1 MANNRSQTLES
12 LRKSKDKLEAAQ
24 SELPSSTSN
33 EDDATVNLHERRKKT
48 YSLTNEAILAIEQM
62 RFDATRKGKN
72 LSASDI
78 VNEAVLLL
86 LKQRIKQKE

>member
-1 MANNRSQTLES
+1 MPNNQSRTLES
-12 LRKSKDKLEAAQ
+12 LKKSKDKLEAAQ
-24 SELPSSTSN
+24 SELPLSTSAD
-33 EDDATVNLHERRKKT
+33 DDASANLHERRKKT

-62 RFDATRKGKN
+62 RFDAARKGRN

>member
-1 MANNRSQTLES
+1 MTSKQSHTLES

-24 SELPSSTSN
+24 GELPPSTAE
-33 EDDATVNLHERRKKT
+33 EDEGTANLHERRKKT

-62 RFDATRKGKN
+62 RFDAARKGRN